1 MAKVKTVYTC
11 TNCGA
16 SFPKWMGKCESCNQW
31 NTIEE
36 EIVASSIESAARKSN
51 GPTAEIFSL
60 NTEFKVEE
68 RTSTG
73 SSELDR
79 VLGGGLVDSAAIL
92 LGGDPGIGKST
103 LVLQMASFV
112 GNNDSCLY
120 ISGEESASQI
130 QLRARRMGLE
140 KANIELATTA
150 HLETIIS
157 TLAAKKPK
165 LAIID
170 SIQTVFSD
178 KIESAAGTVSQVRL
192 ATHELINF
200 AKKIGT
206 CLVIIGHVTKEG
218 QIAGPRVLE
227 HMVDT
232 VLYFEG
238 ERGNT
243 FRVLRAIKNRFG
255 ATNEI
260 GVFDMTQKGLEDVTN
275 PSALFLSERPEG
287 ASGSVVLAAIEG
299 TRPVL
304 VEIQALV
311 SGTNQANPRRTTLGI
326 DHNRLSMIAAVLDK
340 HAGFNF
346 ANQDIFL
353 NVTGG
358 IKVNEPATDLA
369 ISAALISSLLN
380 KPIANDKIVFGEIGL
395 AGEIRS
401 VSHSD
406 LRIKEAEK
414 LGFTS
419 AIASK
424 LKGEFKSK
432 DLKLNQIKRLE
443 DLTQH
448 LFD

>member
-11 TNCGA
+11 NACGA
-16 SFPKWMGKCESCNQW
+16 SFAKWMGKCESCGQW
-31 NTIEE
+31 NTITE
-36 EIVASSIESAARKSN
+36 EIIESSIAHKATSRSKSA
-51 GPTAEIFSL
+51 ELFSL
-60 NTEFKVEE
+60 NSDIRIED
-68 RTSTG
+68 RTKTG

-103 LVLQMASFV
+103 LVLQLASFV
-112 GNNDSCLY
+112 GNSESCLY
-120 ISGEESASQI
+120 ISGEESVSQI
-130 QLRARRMGLE
+130 QLRAKRMGLE
-140 KANIELATTA
+140 KSNIDLATTA

-157 TLAAKKPK
+157 TIAQHKPK
-165 LAIID
+165 LVIVD

-178 KIESAAGTVSQVRL
+178 KIDSAAGTVSQVRL

-200 AKKIGT
+200 TKKTGT
-206 CLVIIGHVTKEG
+206 CLVIIGHVTKDG

-243 FRVLRAIKNRFG
+243 FRILRAIKNRFG

-260 GVFDMTQKGLEDVTN
+260 GVFDMTQNGLTDVTN
-275 PSALFLSERPEG
+275 PSALFLSERPDG
-287 ASGSVVLAAIEG
+287 ASGSVVLASIEG

-311 SGTNQANPRRTTLGI
+311 TSTNQPMPRRTTLGI

-340 HAGFNF
+340 HAGYTFGSH
-346 ANQDIFL
+346 DIFL

-358 IKVNEPATDLA
+358 IKINEPAIDLA
-369 ISAALISSLLN
+369 IAAALISSLLN
-380 KPIANDKIVFGEIGL
+380 KPIENKKIVFGEIGL

-401 VSHSD
+401 VSHAD

-414 LGFTS
+414 LGFDS

-424 LKGEFKSK
+424 LKGKFSQK
-432 DLKLNQIKRLE
+432 DIKINQIKRL
-443 DLTQH
+443 DSLTEF

>member
-11 TNCGA
+11 NECGA
-16 SFPKWMGKCESCNQW
+16 SFAKWMGKCESCGQW
-31 NTIEE
+31 NTIVEE
-36 EIVASSIESAARKSN
+36 VVSTGVESKARNKSAA
-51 GPTAEIFSL
+51 ELFSL
-60 NTEFKVEE
+60 NTDIKIEDRV
-68 RTSTG
+68 STG
-73 SSELDR
+73 SEELDR
-79 VLGGGLVDSAAIL
+79 VLGGGLVDSSAIL

-103 LVLQMASFV
+103 LVLQLASFV
-112 GNNDSCLY
+112 GNSESCLY
-120 ISGEESASQI
+120 ISGEESVSQI
-130 QLRARRMGLE
+130 QLRAKRMGLE
-140 KANIELATTA
+140 KSNIDLATTS

-157 TLAAKKPK
+157 TIATTKPK

-170 SIQTVFSD
+170 SIQTIVSD

-200 AKKIGT
+200 AKKTGT

-243 FRVLRAIKNRFG
+243 FRILRAIKNRFG

-275 PSALFLSERPEG
+275 PSALFLSERPEQ
-287 ASGSVVLAAIEG
+287 ASGSVVMASIEG

-311 SGTNQANPRRTTLGI
+311 TSTNQPMPRRTTLGI

-340 HAGFNF
+340 HAGYTF
-346 ANQDIFL
+346 ANHDIFL

-358 IKVNEPATDLA
+358 IKINEPAIDLA
-369 ISAALISSLLN
+369 IGAALISSLLN
-380 KPIANDKIVFGEIGL
+380 KPIDSQKIVFGEIGL

-401 VSHSD
+401 VSHTD
-406 LRIKEAEK
+406 LRLKEAEK
-414 LGFTS
+414 LGFNH

-424 LKGEFKSK
+424 LKGDFKSK
-432 DLKLNQIKRLE
+432 DLKLNQIKRLD
-443 DLTQH
+443 DLTQY